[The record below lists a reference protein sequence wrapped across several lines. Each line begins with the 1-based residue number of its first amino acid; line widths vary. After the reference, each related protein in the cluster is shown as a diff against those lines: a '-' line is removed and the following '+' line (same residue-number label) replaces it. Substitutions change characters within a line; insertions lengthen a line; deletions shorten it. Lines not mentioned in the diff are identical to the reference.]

1 MNAAHLLRALMLGP
15 VVAGLAMTAPARAAE
30 PMLDKVS
37 FGTNWVAEGEHGGFF
52 QALADGTYRKYGL
65 DVTIVPGGPNV
76 NNRILLVAGKLDF
89 FMSANTLQSFDAVAS
104 NVPVVAVAAIVAL
117 AVWMGVSA
125 DWSPVP
131 ATAVED
137 AQRALA
143 YAALLAILAAIVML
157 LARVMPNWGAT
168 LIVGVVVGAVGWMLI
183 GKAMMALQQA
193 DLTPRE
199 TVETLKEDATWMKQQ
214 IK

>member
-1 MNAAHLLRALMLGP
+1 MQRMNENRSMENRPLGDLF
-15 VVAGLAMTAPARAAE
+15 GDLATEM
-30 PMLDKVS
+30 S
-37 FGTNWVAEGEHGGFF
+37 N
-52 QALADGTYRKYGL
+52 
-65 DVTIVPGGPNV
+65 
-76 NNRILLVAGKLDF
+76 LVR
-89 FMSANTLQSFDAVAS
+89 QE
-104 NVPVVAVAAIVAL
+104 VAL
-117 AVWMGVSA
+117 AKVEITQKAKYVGRNVGYL
-125 DWSPVP
+125 VVGG
-131 ATAVED
+131 AV
-137 AQRALA
+137 A